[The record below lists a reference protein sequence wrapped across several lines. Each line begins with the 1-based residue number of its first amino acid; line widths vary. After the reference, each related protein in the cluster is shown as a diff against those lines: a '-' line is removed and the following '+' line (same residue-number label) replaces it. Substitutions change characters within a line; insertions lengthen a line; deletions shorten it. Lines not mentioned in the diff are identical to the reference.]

1 MEKIKDFLKNNDM
14 IIVILVTL
22 TLLIVAVWYV
32 LNNEQKKNDITNA
45 VSQHEVERLISEKEY
60 LQQQITGYKAIDDSL
75 WSIVR
80 QQNTQLSTY
89 KKKYADMALKYDTE
103 RNKIKELNAVEQVEV
118 FLDKTEQGEFPIISY
133 EDTTQYIIPINSIQY
148 ANIAFVDLEEQIN
161 VNALLRGESQIKTM
175 QIKDFN
181 LIIDNK
187 DLQIEKLFQINDKS
201 ELIITEKDTQVKAW
215 ESKYKKEAA
224 KKYIVGA
231 IGGVAIILSLV
242 L

>member
-1 MEKIKDFLKNNDM
+1 MKTFIKENIVVIMAIFIFAIAL
-14 IIVILVTL
+14 II
-22 TLLIVAVWYV
+22 LII
-32 LNNEQKKNDITNA
+32 LNNKQKQNDITNA

-60 LQQQITGYKAIDDSL
+60 LQQQIIGYKAIDDSL

-80 QQNTQLSTY
+80 QQNSQLSTY

-175 QIKDFN
+175 QIKDLN

-201 ELIITEKDTQVKAW
+201 ELIIEEKDKQIKSS
-215 ESKYKKEAA
+215 ESKYKKEVA
-224 KKYIVGA
+224 KKYFVGA
-231 IGGVAIILSLV
+231 IGGVALILSFV
-242 L
+242 F

>member
-1 MEKIKDFLKNNDM
+1 MKTFIKENIVVITAIFIFAIALTIL
-14 IIVILVTL
+14 II
-22 TLLIVAVWYV
+22 
-32 LNNEQKKNDITNA
+32 LNNKQKQNDITNA

-60 LQQQITGYKAIDDSL
+60 LQQQIIGYKAIDDSL

-161 VNALLRGESQIKTM
+161 VNALLRGESNIKTM
-175 QIKDFN
+175 QIKDLN

-201 ELIITEKDTQVKAW
+201 ELIIEEKDKQIKAT
-215 ESKYKKEAA
+215 ESKYKKEVA
-224 KKYIVGA
+224 KKYFVGA
-231 IGGVAIILSLV
+231 IGGVALILSFV
-242 L
+242 F

>member
-1 MEKIKDFLKNNDM
+1 MKAFIKENIVVITAIFIFAIALM
-14 IIVILVTL
+14 I
-22 TLLIVAVWYV
+22 LII
-32 LNNEQKKNDITNA
+32 LNNKQKQNDITNA
-45 VSQHEVERLISEKEY
+45 VSQDEVERLISEKEY
-60 LQQQITGYKAIDDSL
+60 LQQQIIGYKAIDDSL

-175 QIKDFN
+175 QIKDLN

-201 ELIITEKDTQVKAW
+201 ELIIVEKDTQVKAW
-215 ESKYKKEAA
+215 QSKYKKEAS

-231 IGGVAIILSLV
+231 IGGVALILSFV
-242 L
+242 F

>member
-1 MEKIKDFLKNNDM
+1 MKTFIKENIVVITAILIFAIAL
-14 IIVILVTL
+14 II
-22 TLLIVAVWYV
+22 LII
-32 LNNEQKKNDITNA
+32 LNNKQKQNDITNA

-60 LQQQITGYKAIDDSL
+60 LQQQIIGFKAIDDSL

-133 EDTTQYIIPINSIQY
+133 EDSTQYIIPIHSIEY
-148 ANIAFVDLEEQIN
+148 ANVMAVDLEEQIN
-161 VNALLRGESQIKTM
+161 INALLRGESNIKTM
-175 QIKDFN
+175 QIKDLN

-187 DLQIEKLFQINDKS
+187 DLQIERLFQINDKS

-231 IGGVAIILSLV
+231 IGGVAIILSIV
-242 L
+242 F

>member
-1 MEKIKDFLKNNDM
+1 MKAFIKENIVVITAIFIFAIALM
-14 IIVILVTL
+14 I
-22 TLLIVAVWYV
+22 LII
-32 LNNEQKKNDITNA
+32 LNNKQKQNDITNA
-45 VSQHEVERLISEKEY
+45 VSQDEVERLISEKEY
-60 LQQQITGYKAIDDSL
+60 LQQQIIGYKAVDDSL

-175 QIKDFN
+175 QIKDLN

-201 ELIITEKDTQVKAW
+201 ELIIVEKDTQVKAW
-215 ESKYKKEAA
+215 QSKYKKEAS

-231 IGGVAIILSLV
+231 IGGVALILSFV
-242 L
+242 F